1 MKFCFCTPSH
11 VRASMLFKDTR
22 HNAENARAAL
32 DGKQHKGRF
41 LRVRFAAHG
50 AALRVKYLSQH
61 VSNEMLEDTFSMFGD
76 VERAVV
82 VVDDR
87 GRPTGDGIVEFS
99 RKTCALAALKRISM
113 GVFLMTSYEFFFLL
127 IKLLHLFLLD
137 SRRLISNCLI
147 HLDVDLKLMYV

>member
-1 MKFCFCTPSH
+1 LIHKAYKSH
-11 VRASMLFKDTR
+11 GVLSQRTFARTCLQDTR

-32 DGKQHKGRF
+32 DGKQQKGRF

-61 VSNEMLEDTFSMFGD
+61 VSNEMLEDTFSVFGD

-87 GRPTGDGIVEFS
+87 GRPTGDGVVEFA
-99 RKTCALAALKRISM
+99 RKPGALAALKRISE
-113 GVFLMTSYEFFFLL
+113 GVFLMTSYVE
-127 IKLLHLFLLD
+127 IV
-137 SRRLISNCLI
+137 NN
-147 HLDVDLKLMYV
+147 